1 MGYNMKKT
9 EKQATII
16 VISLLVVLVSA
27 FFFIFIKQT
36 KEAEN
41 SFVYNGFKVTKTEDK
56 QSTYYDIELYM
67 EDNPQLFSI
76 DVRSDPREI
85 ELIPSESNLNEKILR
100 NVSELYITME
110 PTYTS
115 KAVIAAMEIS
125 KIVGNKYFFNLPTHG
140 ALIRYIG
147 DKSPV
152 KTCDDV
158 NETTSIIWLRLSD
171 STRIYSRGDC
181 VIVDGQTEDDLIKA
195 SDRISLSLLGII
207 K

>member
-1 MGYNMKKT
+1 MKKT

-27 FFFIFIKQT
+27 FFLIFIKQT

-41 SFVYNGFKVTKTEDK
+41 SFVYNGFKVDKVEDK
-56 QSTYYDIELYM
+56 QNIFYNIELYIG
-67 EDNPQLFSI
+67 DNPQLFSVDI
-76 DVRSDPREI
+76 RSDPREI
-85 ELIPSESNLNEKILR
+85 GLIPSESNLKDKLLR
-100 NVSELYITME
+100 QNVSELYITME

-140 ALIRYIG
+140 ALIRSIG

>member
-1 MGYNMKKT
+1 MRKT

-16 VISLLVVLVSA
+16 VIFLLVVLVSA

-41 SFVYNGFKVTKTEDK
+41 SFVYNGFKVDKVEDK
-56 QSTYYDIELYM
+56 QNIFYNIELYIG
-67 EDNPQLFSI
+67 DNPQLFSVDI
-76 DVRSDPREI
+76 RSDPREI
-85 ELIPSESNLNEKILR
+85 GLIPSESNLKDKILR
-100 NVSELYITME
+100 QNVSELYITME

-158 NETTSIIWLRLSD
+158 NETTSIIWLRLSH